1 MEDSRK
7 ELGQKGEKAAQ
18 LFMQDRGMEILD
30 TNWKCSYGEV
40 DIIAKEGDVLVFC
53 EVKTRKTT
61 SAGIPEEAVT
71 EAKQRRYIKCAR
83 VYLSRSAVPHKEIR
97 FDVIG
102 IYALNE
108 TQALLRY
115 ARNAFDASAD

>member
-1 MEDSRK
+1 MSDGRK

-18 LFMQDRGMEILD
+18 MFLSDRGMEILE

-40 DIIAKEGDVLVFC
+40 DIIARDEDVLVFC
-53 EVKTRKTT
+53 EVKTRRTT
-61 SAGIPEEAVT
+61 SAGIPEEAIT
-71 EAKQRRYIKCAR
+71 QKKRERYIRMAR
-83 VYLSRSAVPHKEIR
+83 LYLSRNDVKHQSLR

-115 ARNAFDASAD
+115 ARNAFDASGD

>member
-1 MEDSRK
+1 MSDARK

-18 LFMQDRGMEILD
+18 MFLSDRGMEILE

-40 DIIAKEGDVLVFC
+40 DIIARDEDVLVFC
-53 EVKTRKTT
+53 EVKTRRTT
-61 SAGIPEEAVT
+61 SAGIPEEAIT
-71 EAKQRRYIKCAR
+71 QKKRERYIRMAR
-83 VYLSRSAVPHKEIR
+83 LYLSRNDVEHQSLR

-115 ARNAFDASAD
+115 ARNAFDASGD

>member
-1 MEDSRK
+1 MSDSRK

-18 LFMQDRGMEILD
+18 MFLVERGYEILE

-40 DIIAKEGDVLVFC
+40 DIIARDGDVLVFC
-53 EVKTRKTT
+53 EVKTRRTT
-61 SAGIPEEAVT
+61 TAGIPEEAVT
-71 EAKQRRYIKCAR
+71 RQKRARYIKMAR
-83 VYLSRSAVPHKEIR
+83 LYVNRNNVSHKSIR

-115 ARNAFDASAD
+115 ARNAFDASDD

>member
-1 MEDSRK
+1 MTDTRK
-7 ELGQKGEKAAQ
+7 ELGERGEKAAQ
-18 LFMQDRGMEILD
+18 LFMIERGYEILE
-30 TNWKCSYGEV
+30 TNWRCSYGEI
-40 DIIAKEGDVLVFC
+40 DIIAREGDELIFC

-71 EAKQRRYIKCAR
+71 AQKRERYRKMAR
-83 VYLSRSAVPHKEIR
+83 LYLARNEVPHATVR

-115 ARNAFDASAD
+115 VRHAFDATSE

>member
-1 MEDSRK
+1 MSDSRK
-7 ELGQKGEKAAQ
+7 ELGEKGEKAAQ
-18 LFMQDRGMEILD
+18 MFLKDRGMEIVE
-30 TNWKCSYGEV
+30 TNWKCSYGEA
-40 DIIAKEGDVLVFC
+40 DIIALNEDVLVFC

-71 EAKQRRYIKCAR
+71 LAKQKRYSNIAR
-83 VYLSRSAVPHKEIR
+83 VYTSRCDLAFKEIR

-115 ARNAFDASAD
+115 ARNAFEVVGD